1 LPYLPTEFGYLNT
14 KFQYTHSLADVALN
28 GPSNSCA
35 AISALIETAQK
46 SDQRP
51 ELQKVAFT
59 MNPSYVKD
67 GMLIPFHGDLQEL
80 ASTLRMLN
88 PRYIVLGGVWG
99 TTDILNTPFGDRYGV
114 QLHAAAID
122 GALKHQRALP
132 YALNFLVIW
141 LSVGLF
147 TIFIAMLQSG
157 LQVWLDGGDPELPGH
172 KFLSSKLWPLF
183 VMVLSFGWILA
194 LSEILALLFA
204 LTNIQVST
212 AVTAASLLAYVLLDW
227 NFGLQEVHYHV
238 DFHETLD
245 HVVIDPVRTDVQS
258 IRLGLRRLFG
268 TNDASQPIEQPQ
280 GARVFAD
287 ISRGR
292 TVVELL
298 LATSS
303 LTLEIMVPVCTMYF
317 SILKSF

>member
-1 LPYLPTEFGYLNT
+1 
-14 KFQYTHSLADVALN
+14 
-28 GPSNSCA
+28 
-35 AISALIETAQK
+35 
-46 SDQRP
+46 
-51 ELQKVAFT
+51 
-59 MNPSYVKD
+59 
-67 GMLIPFHGDLQEL
+67 
-80 ASTLRMLN
+80 
-88 PRYIVLGGVWG
+88 
-99 TTDILNTPFGDRYGV
+99 
-114 QLHAAAID
+114 
-122 GALKHQRALP
+122 
-132 YALNFLVIW
+132 
-141 LSVGLF
+141 
-147 TIFIAMLQSG
+147 
-157 LQVWLDGGDPELPGH
+157 
-172 KFLSSKLWPLF
+172 
-183 VMVLSFGWILA
+183 
-194 LSEILALLFA
+194 
-204 LTNIQVST
+204 
-212 AVTAASLLAYVLLDW
+212 
-227 NFGLQEVHYHV
+227 V